1 MTKPI
6 LLTAREVADRRGI
19 TVRQVQRLANAG
31 LLPVHSVGK
40 RGALLFK
47 ASAVRNAPTSLR

>member
-6 LLTAREVADRRGI
+6 LLTTSEVAKRKGI
-19 TVRQVQRLANAG
+19 TTRQVQRLAEAG

-40 RGALLFK
+40 RNALFFK